1 MDAKKR
7 AKSVR
12 RLKRLIVVTIVS
24 VILLPTILCIV
35 LFAKIH
41 VMQRDID
48 DLEEAR
54 LAQEVEFALIMDST
68 GSSGE
73 DYIVLRDEVNPTQ
86 PHNAEEV
93 VEIVEEEQQPVVAYP
108 EDALPEG
115 TRKVYLTFDDGPS
128 SETDRILDILD
139 TYGVKATFFVV
150 AKNEELYAETYQRIV
165 EDGHSLGMHS
175 YSHKYSEIYASVDAF
190 ADDLNQIREYLF
202 RITGQEI
209 SLYRFPGG
217 SSNRVSRVPIEKL
230 ISYLNENEITY
241 FDWNISSKDATTSYI
256 SAETIIS
263 NCMYNI
269 ENYDTCVILM
279 HDSPDKK
286 STVEALPKLIERIQA
301 LDHTVILPITD
312 GTDLVQHR
320 KASSVE

>member
-93 VEIVEEEQQPVVAYP
+93 VEIVEEEQQPAVAYP